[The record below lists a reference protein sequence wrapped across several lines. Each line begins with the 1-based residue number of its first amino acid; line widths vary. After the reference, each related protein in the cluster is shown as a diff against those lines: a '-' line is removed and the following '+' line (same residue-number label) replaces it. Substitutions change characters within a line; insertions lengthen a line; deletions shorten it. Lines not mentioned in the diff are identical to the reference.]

1 MIVPSRS
8 WPARAKARTL
18 FAAAA
23 VATAAV
29 ALAAPAAA
37 SAATAHGRSDGPAAG
52 PAVFAQTDNTA
63 GNQVV
68 AYQRSSDG
76 TLTLA
81 GTYPTGGLGGQLT
94 GSVVDHLASQGSLG
108 YDTAQHLL
116 IAVNAGSNS
125 VTVFGVNG
133 TRLHQRQ
140 VIGSGGQFPVS
151 VAIRGNLV
159 YVVNA
164 LRGGSVQGYR
174 LSPAG
179 RLAFLRGSHRR
190 LHLSQSATPQ
200 FTNTPGQVAF
210 SPSGSQLIV
219 TTKANGND
227 IDVFGVGPA
236 GRLSASPVVNSE
248 GSTVPFAITFDQAGH
263 LVIAD
268 AGTNALSTFTL
279 GSGGTV
285 TLIDSVGTGQA
296 ATCWVTA
303 TGGKLYAS
311 NAGSANVSGYTSSA
325 SGQLTLLGQTA
336 TDPGTVDAA
345 ATPGGAFLYVQTGGN
360 GIIDEFSVGT
370 GGSLT
375 SVGSVTVAGA
385 AGGEGIAAS

>member
-1 MIVPSRS
+1 MFV
-8 WPARAKARTL
+8 
-18 FAAAA
+18 
-23 VATAAV
+23 
-29 ALAAPAAA
+29 
-37 SAATAHGRSDGPAAG
+37 
-52 PAVFAQTDNTA
+52 QTDNTA

-68 AYQRSSDG
+68 SYARSASG
-76 TLTLA
+76 ALTLA
-81 GTYPTGGLGGQLT
+81 GTYDTGGLGGQLT
-94 GSVVDHLASQGSLG
+94 GSVVDHLASQGSLR
-108 YDTAQHLL
+108 YDAQQHLV

-125 VTVFGVNG
+125 VTVFGAHG
-133 TRLHQRQ
+133 TRLRRRQ
-140 VIGSGGQFPVS
+140 IIGSGGQFPVS

-159 YVVNA
+159 YVLNA
-164 LRGGSVQGYR
+164 LRGGAVQGYR

-179 RLAFLRGSHRR
+179 HLAFLRGSHRR
-190 LHLSQSATPQ
+190 LGLNQAATPQ

-210 SPSGSQLIV
+210 SPGGTQLIV

-227 IDVFGVGPA
+227 VDVFGVRPG

-248 GSTVPFAITFDQAGH
+248 GGTVPFAIAFDQAGH

-279 GSGGTV
+279 GADGTV

-296 ATCWVTA
+296 ATCWVA
-303 TGGKLYAS
+303 PAGGTLYAS
-311 NAGSANVSGYTSSA
+311 NAGSANISGYTSSA
-325 SGQLTLLGQTA
+325 SGQLALLGQTS

-345 ATPGGAFLYVQTGGN
+345 ASPDGQFLYVQTGGN
-360 GIIDEFSVGT
+360 GIVDEFSIAA
-370 GGSLT
+370 GGALT